1 MSGPISGVKVVGVI
15 YEVRVLR
22 TKGLEDILDKFTFF
36 LFSLSL
42 LILNKRKLLG
52 FPGSSD
58 GEDSACSVGDLDL
71 IPGWGRFPW
80 RRDRLPLQCSGLE
93 NSMDSSPWG
102 HKELDMTE
110 QLSLHFNL
118 FFCYL
123 LVNFSK

>member
-1 MSGPISGVKVVGVI
+1 MAQTVKNLSAMW
-15 YEVRVLR
+15 ETWVR
-22 TKGLEDILDKFTFF
+22 
-36 LFSLSL
+36 SL
-42 LILNKRKLLG
+42 G
-52 FPGSSD
+52 
-58 GEDSACSVGDLDL
+58 GEDS
-71 IPGWGRFPW
+71 PGEGTGY
-80 RRDRLPLQCSGLE
+80 PLQCSGLE